1 MGGCSHF
8 IRLITIPFNSNLSTF
23 LPLLFS
29 FYHIFIHSSVEPTN
43 TISPIN
49 KVSLAGDNSVSFTCE
64 STGSPNLA
72 IEWYHNQ
79 NLIAQ
84 ANGSAISSKYTINS
98 TSLGNGAIHSTLTIT
113 AGLKLA
119 DSGEVTC
126 VASTQ
131 CEDDFGVI
139 EYRTAVQ
146 TATLAVVG
154 EFQFHFSCRMQFIY
168 SQV

>member
-1 MGGCSHF
+1 MK
-8 IRLITIPFNSNLSTF
+8 
-23 LPLLFS
+23 
-29 FYHIFIHSSVEPTN
+29 E
-43 TISPIN
+43 
-49 KVSLAGDNSVSFTCE
+49 VSLAGDNSISFTCE

-72 IEWYHNQ
+72 IEWYHNR

-84 ANGSAISSKYTINS
+84 ANGSAISSIYTINS
-98 TSLGNGAIHSTLTIT
+98 TSFGNGTIHSTLTIT

-126 VASTQ
+126 VAKTQ

-139 EYRTAVQ
+139 EYGTAVQ

-154 EFQFHFSCRMQFIY
+154 EFQFEFSCRM
-168 SQV
+168 

>member
-1 MGGCSHF
+1 MGECSHF

-29 FYHIFIHSSVEPTN
+29 FYHIFIHSSVEPTI

-49 KVSLAGDNSVSFTCE
+49 EVSLAGDNSVSFTCE
-64 STGSPNLA
+64 SNGSPNLA

-79 NLIAQ
+79 NLIAR

-126 VASTQ
+126 VASIHI
-131 CEDDFGVI
+131 GVN
-139 EYRTAVQ
+139 ENRTAVQ

-154 EFQFHFSCRMQFIY
+154 EFQFHFSCRM
-168 SQV
+168 

>member
-1 MGGCSHF
+1 MRECSHF
-8 IRLITIPFNSNLSTF
+8 TRLITIPFNSNLSTF

-29 FYHIFIHSSVEPTN
+29 FHHIFIHSSVDPTI
-43 TISPIN
+43 TISPMN
-49 KVSLAGDNSVSFTCE
+49 KVSLAGDNTISFTCE
-64 STGSPNLA
+64 STSSPNLA

-84 ANGSAISSKYTINS
+84 ANESAISSKYTINS
-98 TSLGNGAIHSTLTIT
+98 TSLGSGAIHSTLTIT

-126 VASTQ
+126 VVNTH
-131 CEDDFGVI
+131 FGVN
-139 EYRTAVQ
+139 ENRTAVQ

-154 EFQFHFSCRMQFIY
+154 EFQFQFSCRM
-168 SQV
+168 

>member
-1 MGGCSHF
+1 MGECSHF

-23 LPLLFS
+23 LSLLFS
-29 FYHIFIHSSVEPTN
+29 FYHIFIHSSVEPTI

-72 IEWYHNQ
+72 IEWYHNA

-98 TSLGNGAIHSTLTIT
+98 TSLGNCAIHSTLTIT
-113 AGLKLA
+113 AGLELA
-119 DSGEVTC
+119 DRGEVTC
-126 VASTQ
+126 VASTH
-131 CEDDFGVI
+131 DFGVN
-139 EYRTAVQ
+139 ENQ

-154 EFQFHFSCRMQFIY
+154 EFQFQFSCRM
-168 SQV
+168 